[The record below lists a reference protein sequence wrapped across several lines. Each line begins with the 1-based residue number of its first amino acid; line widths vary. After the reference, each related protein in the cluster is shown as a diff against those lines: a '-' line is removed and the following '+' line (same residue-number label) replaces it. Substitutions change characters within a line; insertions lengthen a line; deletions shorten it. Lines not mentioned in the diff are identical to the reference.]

1 MARPLLPL
9 NPTLRSRARRDHSAP
24 VKATARQAAGNPR
37 IGKKKAMKPETQNE
51 MKAQANAAQE
61 KPEYNDRDVR
71 MKNNYATEEQIAA
84 IIQANDD
91 GAFLT
96 GGAPIEEIVNEW
108 DGEGLTVEEVEG
120 YIAARVFRGEQ
131 AAQLKEA
138 GITPE
143 QAATRTGS
151 DVGIGCYGD
160 TLGHKV
166 ANGDLSVE
174 EAKAWLEAGNE

>member
-1 MARPLLPL
+1 M
-9 NPTLRSRARRDHSAP
+9 NLR
-24 VKATARQAAGNPR
+24 
-37 IGKKKAMKPETQNE
+37 ETQRPGSLQPVVLAQFPDHQKK
-51 MKAQANAAQE
+51 MKITLANAQALAHSGG
-61 KPEYNDRDVR
+61 
-71 MKNNYATEEQIAA
+71 MKNNYATEEQIAE

-120 YIAARVFRGEQ
+120 YIAARVFRGEK

-138 GITPE
+138 GITPD
-143 QAATRTGS
+143 QAATRTGA

-160 TLGHKV
+160 TLGYKV
-166 ANGDLSVE
+166 ANGDISVE
-174 EAKAWLEAGNE
+174 KAKAWLEAGNE